1 MSRLRRLRRLLA
13 EALAPYT
20 EDLSGFWFDF
30 GRRFGDVRRF
40 YADHEW
46 SRSLVQ
52 GALALIV
59 VASLDA
65 FLGHPVTIR
74 LLYIVPVFVASYRGD
89 WFSSAFVTGATLMV
103 LTGLD
108 YKHRVLVGE
117 TAPLGVAV
125 NVATLCLASTFIVFM
140 QRRVRRIH
148 KIANHDALTGAM
160 ARSAIQT
167 KAEEMI
173 VRAKEEGTSITVGVL
188 DCNGFKRINDIRG
201 HHTGDEVLVL
211 LATVFERTIGR
222 HGALGRI
229 GGDEFVFVLQDRSE
243 EFVGRMIEHTREAF
257 GAAVFPVAPFCTFS
271 VGTAR
276 LGRDGESY
284 GELVNTADERMYRE
298 KAAMDTVRAA
308 VRMG

>member
-1 MSRLRRLRRLLA
+1 LLA

-40 YADHEW
+40 YTEHEW
-46 SRSLVQ
+46 FRSLCQ
-52 GALALIV
+52 GAVALVV

-65 FLGHPVTIR
+65 FMGHPVTVR

-103 LTGLD
+103 LTGFD
-108 YKHRVLVGE
+108 YEHRMLEGE
-117 TAPLGVAV
+117 TASLGVVV
-125 NVATLCLASTFIVFM
+125 NVVTLCLASTFIVFM

-160 ARSAIQT
+160 ARTAIQE
-167 KAEEMI
+167 KAEQMI
-173 VRAKEEGTSITVGVL
+173 ERSKEEGTSVTVGVI
-188 DCNGFKRINDIRG
+188 DCNGFKRINDVRG
-201 HHTGDEVLVL
+201 HSAGDEVLVL
-211 LATVFERTIGR
+211 LAATVGR
-222 HGALGRI
+222 AVGPNGALGRI
-229 GGDEFVFVLQDRSE
+229 GGDEFVFVVPDRSE
-243 EFVGRMIEHTREAF
+243 EFVGRMIEHAREAF
-257 GAAVFPVAPFCTFS
+257 AEAVYFVAPMCTFS

-284 GELVNTADERMYRE
+284 GELVNAADARMYRE
-298 KAAMDTVRAA
+298 KAAIDTVRAA